1 MDGPKEMKVKWSE
14 GGGGTDVKWS
24 KKAKRVNEGSEELK
38 EGKNESRAKDA
49 RVGGRKVMK
58 VVNERRKNITG
69 EGA

>member
-1 MDGPKEMKVKWSE
+1 
-14 GGGGTDVKWS
+14 VKWS